1 VKSLSL
7 NKRKIINDPVYG
19 FISIPDELIF
29 DIIEHPYFQRLRRI
43 KQLGLTHLV
52 YPGALHTRFQHALG
66 AMHLMDQAVEILRS
80 KGSEINAEEERG
92 LRLAILLHDVGHG
105 PYSHALEH
113 SIVSTLKHEDI
124 SLMFIDRLNELF
136 PGELT
141 LARSIFTG
149 DYPKKFLRQLVSS
162 QLDVDRLDYLKR
174 DSFFTG
180 VSEGVISA
188 DRIIKMLDVCNDELA
203 VEAKGIYS
211 VEKFIVARRLMYW
224 QVYLHKTVL
233 AAEHLMINILRR
245 AKELSGNGA
254 VLFATPALSLFLK
267 NQYGDIDFISDRSVL
282 ENFSLLD
289 DFDVFTSIKVWAG
302 HEDHI
307 LSALCRKMVD
317 RQLYRVE
324 IQAEPFDKEKI
335 ARISSVTARQYK
347 LSEEETRYFVFTE
360 EIANNAYNPEFD
372 KINILYRDG
381 KTMDITESTDQLNV
395 TVLSKTVKK
404 FFLCY
409 PKECGMAKK

>member
-1 VKSLSL
+1 VKYLSL

-19 FISIPDELIF
+19 FISVPDELIF

-66 AMHLMDQAVEILRS
+66 SMHLMDQAVEILRS
-80 KGSEINAEEERG
+80 KGLEISREEERG
-92 LRLAILLHDVGHG
+92 LRIAILLHDMGHG

-113 SIVSTLKHEDI
+113 SIVDTLKHEDI
-124 SLMFIDRLNELF
+124 SLMFIDRLNDVF
-136 PGELT
+136 PGELS

-188 DRIIKMLDVCNDELA
+188 DRIIKMLNVCNDELA

-245 AKELSGNGA
+245 AREVSVDGTA
-254 VLFATPALSLFLK
+254 LFATPALDFFLK
-267 NQYGDIDFISDRSVL
+267 KQYRDIDFIGDRSVL

-289 DFDVFTSIKVWAG
+289 DFDVFTCIKVWAN

-307 LSALCRKMVD
+307 LSMLCRKMVH
-317 RQLYRVE
+317 RQLNRVE
-324 IQAEPFDKEKI
+324 IQPEPFDKEKVD
-335 ARISSVTARQYK
+335 RICSITAKRYRLK
-347 LSEEETRYFVFTE
+347 EEETRYLVFTE

-372 KINILYRDG
+372 KINIMYRDG
-381 KTMDITESTDQLNV
+381 RIMDITESTDELNV
-395 TVLSKTVKK
+395 SVLAKTVKK

-409 PKECGMAKK
+409 PKECGIAE